1 MIGERQRAL
10 ANTYGEDPTE
20 VEIRLRAERDAA
32 VQSARDALADMSRL
46 TRLLT
51 LLSDPGSVEQVLE
64 RTVDALSEL
73 FSADLVMLLTPA
85 TADTCTVLAAAGLPE
100 DMLDVTVE
108 SPPEGPIARAVRT
121 NAAVLSQRLADVPG
135 VDSRFHELGLQTAVW
150 APMCDSQ
157 GSIVGVICVARAEV
171 AFGHEDV
178 TLLQSMAHR
187 VGLAVEQAQR
197 TRQLEQLARVAQA
210 VGRELEE
217 SAILDETVRHIP
229 ELLGADGAVV
239 FLVDQHFAVR
249 RYVHRGVDA
258 DEVAAFDQ
266 HLDNLTS
273 SSVLRSGEPYLTAD
287 LRSDPNRRYP
297 WPDVWRVRGVLA
309 VPIMWGGH
317 VQGALLALRFTTAPF
332 TADAVRLATLY
343 ASQVAAALENA
354 RLFDHFRALI
364 RGVSD
369 VIAIVDENQAFQ
381 YVSPAAE
388 SAWGCQT
395 DDLRGENFF
404 ARIHPDDRPLA
415 SQLLAQVGE
424 EPGTTVTGGLRVLHA
439 VHAWRDFELILSN
452 QVHDPAI
459 NGIIVT
465 YHDNTE
471 RKMFESQLST
481 LAFRDAVT
489 DLPNRV
495 LFMDRLEHAL
505 RRSSRVCAAVGVL
518 FIDLDNFKVIN
529 DSLGHAAGDAVL
541 AQFAERL
548 QSCVRAEDTA
558 ARLGGDEFTVLIE
571 QADDPSLAIGIAER
585 VHQALLEPF
594 HLASQDVFTSA
605 SIGIALSNPDATDQV
620 GPDELLRNADLAM
633 YRAKSNGKAQY
644 ALFQSSLTASARDRL
659 ALETD
664 LRLALERGDLRVNYQ
679 PIVSLVDESIPSVE
693 ALVRWQHPSRGLIPP
708 DQFIPLAEETG
719 LIVPLGLWV
728 LEEACRQARAIQRE
742 VPAARRL
749 RVSVNLSPRQIA
761 HPSLVEDV
769 ARALERTQLDAASL
783 ILEITETAVMQDM
796 EEARRK
802 LQAIKAMGVGIAIDD
817 FGTGYSSLSVVT
829 RVPLDILKI
838 DRSFVRDIEHEPN
851 SMTVVRSVVALA
863 DGLGLKVTAEG
874 VETHTQLRLLRSLGC
889 GQGQG
894 YLFARPLP
902 ADGLRELLT
911 PAPTDEISRAA

>member
-1 MIGERQRAL
+1 L
-10 ANTYGEDPTE
+10 ASTHGADPTD

-32 VQSARDALADMSRL
+32 VQSARHALADMSRL

-51 LLSDPGSVEQVLE
+51 LLSEPGSVEDVLE
-64 RTVDALSEL
+64 RTVAALSEL
-73 FSADLVMLLTPA
+73 FSADLVALLTPA
-85 TADTCTVLAAAGLPE
+85 ALDTCSVLAAAGLPE
-100 DMLDVTVE
+100 EMLDVVLD
-108 SPPEGPIARAVRT
+108 SPPEGPIARALRS
-121 NAAVLSQRLADVPG
+121 NAPVLSQSLVDEKH

-150 APMCDSQ
+150 APTCDSQ
-157 GSIVGVICVARAEV
+157 GSIVGVIGVARTEC

-178 TLLQSMAHR
+178 ALLQSMAHR
-187 VGLAVEQAQR
+187 VGLALEQAQR

-229 ELLGADGAVV
+229 ELLGADAALV
-239 FLVDQHFAVR
+239 FLVDQHFSIR
-249 RYVHRGVDA
+249 RYVHHGVEPA
-258 DEVAAFDQ
+258 EVDAFDQ
-266 HLDNLTS
+266 HLDDLTS
-273 SSVLRSGEPYLTAD
+273 ASVLRSGEPYLTAD
-287 LRSDPNRRYP
+287 LRSEPNRRYP
-297 WPDVWRVRGVLA
+297 WPEVWRIRGVLA

-332 TADAVRLATLY
+332 TSDAVRLATLY

-369 VIAIVDENQAFQ
+369 VIAIVDEDQAFQ

-395 DDLRGENFF
+395 DELRGESFF
-404 ARIHPDDRPLA
+404 ARIHPEDRALA
-415 SQLLAQVGE
+415 SQLLAQAGE
-424 EPGTTVTGGLRVLHA
+424 EPGATVTGGLRVLHA
-439 VHAWRDFELILSN
+439 IHAWRDFELILSN
-452 QVHDPAI
+452 QVYDPAI

-505 RRSSRVCAAVGVL
+505 RRSARVGAAVGVL

-541 AQFAERL
+541 AEFADRL
-548 QSCVRAEDTA
+548 QACVRAEDTA

-571 QADDPSLAIGIAER
+571 QSDDPNLAIDIAER
-585 VHQALLEPF
+585 IHEALREPF

-605 SIGIALSNPDATDQV
+605 SIGIALSNPEAAEQV

-644 ALFQSSLTASARDRL
+644 ALFQTSLTASARLRL

-679 PIVSLVDESIPSVE
+679 PIVLLVDESIPSVE
-693 ALVRWQHPSRGLIPP
+693 ALVRWQHPDRGLIPP

-728 LEEACRQARAIQRE
+728 LAEACRQTRAIQ
-742 VPAARRL
+742 VDLPAARRL
-749 RVSVNLSPRQIA
+749 RVSVNLSPRQLA

-769 ARALERTQLDAASL
+769 ALALERTQLDPASL
-783 ILEITETAVMQDM
+783 ILEITETAVTQDM
-796 EEARRK
+796 DEARRK
-802 LQAIKAMGVGIAIDD
+802 LRALKAMGVGIAIDD

-829 RVPLDILKI
+829 RFPLDILKI
-838 DRSFVRDIEHEPN
+838 DRSFVRDMEHDPN

-902 ADGLRELLT
+902 ADGLRELLG
-911 PAPTDEISRAA
+911 TDSAHTSRRAA

>member
-1 MIGERQRAL
+1 LETTPGA
-10 ANTYGEDPTE
+10 DPTE

-32 VQSARDALADMSRL
+32 VQSARHALGDMSRL

-51 LLSDPGSVEQVLE
+51 LLSEPGSVEEVLE
-64 RTVDALSEL
+64 RTVAALSEL
-73 FSADLVMLLTPA
+73 FSADLVVLLTPA
-85 TADTCTVLAAAGLPE
+85 AADTCSVLAAAGLPE
-100 DMLDVTVE
+100 DLLEVSVA
-108 SPPEGPIARAVRT
+108 SPPDGPIARALRT
-121 NAAVLSQRLADVPG
+121 DTPVVSQSL
-135 VDSRFHELGLQTAVW
+135 VDDPSVEPSFHELGLQTAVW
-150 APMCDSQ
+150 APMSDSQ
-157 GSIVGVICVARAEV
+157 GSIVGVIGVARTEG

-178 TLLQSMAHR
+178 ALLQSMAHR

-217 SAILDETVRHIP
+217 SAILNEAVRHIP
-229 ELLGADGAVV
+229 ELLGADAALV
-239 FLVDQHFAVR
+239 FLVDQHFAIR
-249 RYVHRGVDA
+249 RYVHCGA
-258 DEVAAFDQ
+258 EPAEVEAFDQ
-266 HLDNLTS
+266 HLDDLTS
-273 SSVLRSGEPYLTAD
+273 AAVLSSGQPYLTPD

-297 WPDVWRVRGVLA
+297 WPEVWRIRGVLA

-332 TADAVRLATLY
+332 TDDAVRLATLY

-354 RLFDHFRALI
+354 RLFEHFRALI

-369 VIAIVDENQAFQ
+369 VIAIVDEDQAFQ

-395 DDLRGENFF
+395 DELHGESFLT
-404 ARIHPDDRPLA
+404 RIHPEDRPLA
-415 SQLLAQVGE
+415 TQLLAQVGE
-424 EPGTTVTGGLRVLHA
+424 EPGSTVTGGLRVLHA
-439 VHAWRDFELILSN
+439 IHAWRDVELILSN
-452 QVHDPAI
+452 QVYDPAI

-465 YHDNTE
+465 YHDITE

-505 RRSSRVCAAVGVL
+505 RRSARAGAAVGVL

-541 AQFAERL
+541 AEFAERL
-548 QSCVRAEDTA
+548 QACVRAEDTA

-571 QADDPSLAIGIAER
+571 QADDPGLAIDIAER
-585 VHQALLEPF
+585 VHQALLAPF

-605 SIGIALSNPDATDQV
+605 SVGIALSNPAAADQV
-620 GPDELLRNADLAM
+620 GPDELLRHADLAM

-644 ALFQSSLTASARDRL
+644 ALFQTSLTASARERL

-679 PIVSLVDESIPSVE
+679 PIVALADESVPSVE
-693 ALVRWQHPSRGLIPP
+693 ALVRWQHPGRGLIPP

-728 LEEACRQARAIQRE
+728 LEEACRQTHAWQVE
-742 VPAARRL
+742 LPAAGRL

-783 ILEITETAVMQDM
+783 ILEITETAVTQDM

-802 LQAIKAMGVGIAIDD
+802 LQALKAMGVGIAIDD

-829 RVPLDILKI
+829 RFPLDILKI
-838 DRSFVRDIEHEPN
+838 DRSFVRDMEHDPN

-874 VETHTQLRLLRSLGC
+874 VESHTQLHMLRALGC

-902 ADGLRELLT
+902 ADGLRELL
-911 PAPTDEISRAA
+911 APGRPGPTSRAA